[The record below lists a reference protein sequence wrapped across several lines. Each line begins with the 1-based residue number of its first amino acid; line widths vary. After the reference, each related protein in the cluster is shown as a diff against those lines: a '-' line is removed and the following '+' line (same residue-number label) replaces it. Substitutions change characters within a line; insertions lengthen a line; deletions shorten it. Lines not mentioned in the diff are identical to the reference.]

1 MKKFLAIPP
10 LVAAFGLMIGCEGKV
25 ETQQA
30 PTETTA
36 ERMSA
41 IAGDKAMTADLMR
54 QAHTKGTFDDA
65 LSLAMSDSLLAEE
78 VLAAVRSNPIA
89 ARLTPTSTAS
99 TASRSSSGS
108 GSRSAATPAS
118 NKDALD
124 KTEDAVHKANQRI
137 DQAARV
143 KKEAEEAK
151 KKVEG
156 IFK

>member
-89 ARLTPTSTAS
+89 ARLTPTNSRVCRASST
-99 TASRSSSGS
+99 SSSKP
-108 GSRSAATPAS
+108 SR
-118 NKDALD
+118 ALAIRTD
-124 KTEDAVHKANQRI
+124 HD
-137 DQAARV
+137 
-143 KKEAEEAK
+143 
-151 KKVEG
+151 
-156 IFK
+156 